1 MRLVMSAVLLSVGM
15 TSLHAAPVLSANIT
29 RETQTIGNDG
39 VTRTS
44 VFQERM
50 YRDSQNI
57 WIERVLPKHHQHGDE
72 KGGHKHLD
80 LAEAAQHYFIDQ
92 KKQPKL
98 NLVLVEDKTVV
109 HLQDADVDML
119 GLSNCWSC
127 VYSLLDPKTLKGM
140 KIIKKDTNSTLYE
153 SQNKKNKIRVE
164 WDNRNNIAKRV
175 DIRSLD
181 GLRYDIMKANIQQ
194 VNIAEPWKSYS
205 KFSSKDY
212 SDFGD

>member
-1 MRLVMSAVLLSVGM
+1 MRLVISSVLLCLGM
-15 TSLHAAPVLSANIT
+15 TSLHAAPLLSASIM

-50 YRDSQNI
+50 YRNTQNI
-57 WIERVLPKHHQHGDE
+57 WIERVLPKHHQHGQE

-80 LAEAAQHYFIDQ
+80 LAEAAQHYFIDH

-98 NLVLVEDKTVV
+98 NLVLMEDKTVV

-119 GLSNCWSC
+119 GLSHCWSC
-127 VYSLLDPKTLKGM
+127 VYSLIDPKSLKAM
-140 KIIKKDTNSTLYE
+140 TVKKKDANTTWYE
-153 SQNKKNKIRVE
+153 TQNKKNKMSIE

-175 DIRSLD
+175 EVRSLD
-181 GLRYDIMKANIQQ
+181 GLRYDILKANIQQ
-194 VNIAEPWKSYS
+194 VNIAEPWKTYS
-205 KFSSKDY
+205 KFTTKDY

>member
-1 MRLVMSAVLLSVGM
+1 MRLVMSAVLLSLGM

-50 YRDSQNI
+50 YRNTQNI
-57 WIERVLPKHHQHGDE
+57 WIERVLPKHHQHGHE

-98 NLVLVEDKTVV
+98 NLVLMEDKTVV

-119 GLSNCWSC
+119 GLSNCWNC
-127 VYSLLDPKTLKGM
+127 VCFLIDPKSLKGM
-140 KIIKKDTNSTLYE
+140 TVKKKDSNSTWYE
-153 SQNKKNKIRVE
+153 SQNKKNKMSIE

-175 DIRSLD
+175 EVRSLD
-181 GLRYDIMKANIQQ
+181 GLRYDILKANIQQ

-205 KFSSKDY
+205 KFTSKDY

>member
-1 MRLVMSAVLLSVGM
+1 MRLVMSSVLLSLGM
-15 TSLHAAPVLSANIT
+15 TSLHAAPLLSASIT

-57 WIERVLPKHHQHGDE
+57 WIERVLPRQHQHGDE

-194 VNIAEPWKSYS
+194 VNIAEPWKKYS

>member
-1 MRLVMSAVLLSVGM
+1 MRLVMSVVLLSVGM

-29 RETQTIGNDG
+29 RETQSIGNDG

-50 YRDSQNI
+50 YRNTQNI
-57 WIERVLPKHHQHGDE
+57 WIERVLPKHHQHGHE

-92 KKQPKL
+92 KKQPRL
-98 NLVLVEDKTVV
+98 NLVLMEDKTVV

-119 GLSNCWSC
+119 GLSNCWNC
-127 VYSLLDPKTLKGM
+127 VYFLIDPKSLKGM
-140 KIIKKDTNSTLYE
+140 TVKKKDGNSTWYE
-153 SQNKKNKIRVE
+153 SQNKKNKMSIE

-175 DIRSLD
+175 EVRSLD
-181 GLRYDIMKANIQQ
+181 GLRYDILKANIQQ

-205 KFSSKDY
+205 KFTSKDY

>member
-50 YRDSQNI
+50 YRNTQNI
-57 WIERVLPKHHQHGDE
+57 WIERVLPKHHQHGHE

-98 NLVLVEDKTVV
+98 NLVLMEDKTVV

-119 GLSNCWSC
+119 GLSSCWSC
-127 VYSLLDPKTLKGM
+127 VYSLIDPKSLKGM
-140 KIIKKDTNSTLYE
+140 TVKKKDSNSTWYE
-153 SQNKKNKIRVE
+153 SQNKKNKMSIE
-164 WDNRNNIAKRV
+164 WDNRNNITKRV
-175 DIRSLD
+175 EVRSLD
-181 GLRYDIMKANIQQ
+181 GLRYDILKANIQQ
-194 VNIAEPWKSYS
+194 VNIAEPWQSYS
-205 KFSSKDY
+205 KFTSKDY

>member
-1 MRLVMSAVLLSVGM
+1 MRLVISSVLLCLGM
-15 TSLHAAPVLSANIT
+15 TCLHAAPLLSASIM

-50 YRDSQNI
+50 YRNTQNI
-57 WIERVLPKHHQHGDE
+57 WIERVLPKHHQHGQE

-80 LAEAAQHYFIDQ
+80 LAEAAQHYFIDH

-98 NLVLVEDKTVV
+98 NLVLMEDKTVV

-127 VYSLLDPKTLKGM
+127 VYSLIDPKSLKAM
-140 KIIKKDTNSTLYE
+140 TVKKKDANTTWYE
-153 SQNKKNKIRVE
+153 TQNKKNKMSIE

-175 DIRSLD
+175 EVRSLD
-181 GLRYDIMKANIQQ
+181 GLRYDILKANIQQ
-194 VNIAEPWKSYS
+194 VNIAEPWKTYS
-205 KFSSKDY
+205 KFTTKDY

>member
-50 YRDSQNI
+50 YRNTQNI
-57 WIERVLPKHHQHGDE
+57 WIERVLPKHHQHGHE

-98 NLVLVEDKTVV
+98 NLVLIEDKTVV

-119 GLSNCWSC
+119 GLSSCWSC
-127 VYSLLDPKTLKGM
+127 VYSLIDPKSLKGM
-140 KIIKKDTNSTLYE
+140 TVKKKDSNSTWYE
-153 SQNKKNKIRVE
+153 SQNKKNKMSIE

-175 DIRSLD
+175 EVRSLD
-181 GLRYDIMKANIQQ
+181 GLRYDILKATIQQ
-194 VNIAEPWKSYS
+194 VNIAGPWKSYS
-205 KFSSKDY
+205 KFTSKDY

>member
-1 MRLVMSAVLLSVGM
+1 MRFVISSVLLCLGM
-15 TSLHAAPVLSANIT
+15 TSLHAAPLLSASIM

-50 YRDSQNI
+50 YRNTQNI
-57 WIERVLPKHHQHGDE
+57 WIERVLPKHHQHGQE

-80 LAEAAQHYFIDQ
+80 LAEAAQHYFIDH

-98 NLVLVEDKTVV
+98 NLVLMEDKTVV

-127 VYSLLDPKTLKGM
+127 VYSLIDPKSLKAM
-140 KIIKKDTNSTLYE
+140 TVKKKDANTTWYE
-153 SQNKKNKIRVE
+153 TQNKKNKMSIE

-175 DIRSLD
+175 EVRSLD
-181 GLRYDIMKANIQQ
+181 GLRYDILKANIQQ
-194 VNIAEPWKSYS
+194 VNIAEPWKTYS
-205 KFSSKDY
+205 KFTTKDY

>member
-15 TSLHAAPVLSANIT
+15 PSLHAAPVLSANIT

-50 YRDSQNI
+50 YRNTQNI
-57 WIERVLPKHHQHGDE
+57 WIERVLPKHHQHGHE

-98 NLVLVEDKTVV
+98 NLVLIEDKTVV

-119 GLSNCWSC
+119 GLSSCWSC
-127 VYSLLDPKTLKGM
+127 VYSLIDPKSLKGM
-140 KIIKKDTNSTLYE
+140 TVKKKDSNSTWYE
-153 SQNKKNKIRVE
+153 SQNKKNKMSIE

-175 DIRSLD
+175 EVRSLD
-181 GLRYDIMKANIQQ
+181 GLRYDILKATIQQ

>member
-1 MRLVMSAVLLSVGM
+1 MSAVLLSVGM

-50 YRDSQNI
+50 YRNTQNI
-57 WIERVLPKHHQHGDE
+57 WIERVLPKHHQHGHE

-98 NLVLVEDKTVV
+98 NLVLMEDKTVV

-119 GLSNCWSC
+119 GLSNCWNC
-127 VYSLLDPKTLKGM
+127 VYFLIDPKSLKGM
-140 KIIKKDTNSTLYE
+140 TVKKKDSNSTWYE
-153 SQNKKNKIRVE
+153 SQNKKIKMSIE

-175 DIRSLD
+175 EVRSLD
-181 GLRYDIMKANIQQ
+181 GLRYDILKANIQQ